1 MSIIQR
7 VEFSRLNRGYSP
19 LQKASHWGLA
29 LLCVAEFPTAGGIR
43 RGHLGHAFGIKP
55 STIDSLLATAHE
67 WAGWLILVLGALLL
81 FSRVFQ
87 GAPKL
92 PHGMRFWQRAL
103 AHVGHSAIY
112 LGLFALVASG
122 VAAMYLSGRFAFIH
136 IGLSTIGVALIALH
150 VAAVLWHQLLRRD
163 ELLERLM
170 PARGRGREIDHAE
183 ERLR

>member
-1 MSIIQR
+1 MSTIHR
-7 VEFSRLNRGYSP
+7 VEFARPNRGYSP

-29 LLCVAEFPTAGGIR
+29 LLCVAEFPTAGGIQ

-81 FSRVFQ
+81 FSRVFH

-103 AHVGHSAIY
+103 AYMGHSTIY

-122 VAAMYLSGRFAFIH
+122 AAAMYLSGRLAFVH
-136 IGLSTIGVALIALH
+136 IALSQIGVALISLH
-150 VAAVLWHQLLRRD
+150 LVAVFWHQLVRRD
-163 ELLERLM
+163 DLLERLM
-170 PARGRGREIDHAE
+170 PARRQIS
-183 ERLR
+183 